1 MRVFALLLIACL
13 TSFPA
18 SADTVI
24 AARTI
29 RAQTM
34 LSAGDVTLAKG
45 DVAGAYTALDE
56 VVGQEARV
64 ALYAGRPIRSN
75 EVGPPAVI
83 ARNQVV
89 VLLFR
94 SGVVTMAAEGRALGR
109 AGVGDRLKVMN
120 LASRQTVTG
129 LVRED
134 GTVTVGPSFTSFPD
148 FPSN

>member
-1 MRVFALLLIACL
+1 MKTLALLLAL
-13 TSFPA
+13 AAAPA
-18 SADTVI
+18 MAETVI

-29 RAQTM
+29 RAQT
-34 LSAGDVTLAKG
+34 LLTAADVRLVQG
-45 DVAGAYTALDE
+45 DVAGAYAVLDD

-83 ARNQVV
+83 DRNQIVL
-89 VLLFR
+89 LLFR
-94 SGVVTMAAEGRALGR
+94 QGGLSMAAEGRALGR

-120 LASRQTVTG
+120 LASRQTISG
-129 LVRED
+129 IVRED
-134 GTVTVGPSFTSFPD
+134 GTVIVGGGISIPPD